1 MHLQIADTVLPAHH
15 AGGAAAL
22 CLAGP
27 SGERWTL
34 PPWTYR
40 QHLAAL
46 RECVTVDGDGAA
58 LDSRRL
64 ADAVLATGDLPDTA
78 RDAAVALALWW
89 AGGADTAP
97 EAELRDGWIDL
108 DGVPAQLAPW
118 TEGQRAQALGECLVG
133 EDAEG
138 VWFDAVGYLDR
149 MARATLR
156 QPAPDTLH
164 AAATQRLLNAVVALN
179 VVDPEDRTLLG
190 AGPAARET
198 AQRTLRACRALGWTP
213 SQVWAAPAAE
223 IERVLQLLALAETPP
238 ASSRPAPAAA
248 PRRPRLADHPDAFV
262 IQFEDDAP

>member
-1 MHLQIADTVLPAHH
+1 FHQGRVRRW
-15 AGGAAAL
+15 
-22 CLAGP
+22 
-27 SGERWTL
+27 RWTL

-58 LDSRRL
+58 LDNRRL
-64 ADAVLATGDLPDTA
+64 AAAVLATGNLPDAA
-78 RDAAVALALWW
+78 RDACLALALWW
-89 AGGADTAP
+89 ASGADTAS
-97 EAELRDGWIDL
+97 ETELRDGRIDL
-108 DGVPAQLAPW
+108 DGIPAQLAPW

-156 QPAPDTLH
+156 EPVPDTLH
-164 AAATQRLLNAVVALN
+164 AAATQRLLNAAVALN

-223 IERVLQLLALAETPP
+223 IERVLQLLALSETPP
-238 ASSRPAPAAA
+238 TTAARPAPAAA
-248 PRRPRLADHPDAFV
+248 LRRPRLADHPDAFV